1 MAVTSPND
9 TVIAEL
15 RDSVCHVTLNRPKAL
30 NALTPDLVAAL
41 NHVLSEI
48 SIDPSIR
55 CVVLSGAGAH
65 FMAGGDVKSFK
76 RVLDEKLSGAT
87 LQSHFSRLLNDFHQI
102 IATMRAMRQPILASV
117 RGATAGAG
125 VGLMLGCDMVI
136 AADDAFFNL
145 AYCHLGVS
153 PDGGS
158 TYALPR
164 VVGSKRAFEIAL
176 LGERFDA
183 ATAERWG
190 LINRVVVRAD
200 LAVETSALAGRLADG
215 PSRAHGN
222 AKALL
227 NASLNS
233 TLDGQ
238 LKAETEAFVDCV
250 VSADFTEGVN
260 AFIEKRSSKFKSI

>member
-9 TVIAEL
+9 TVLVEL

-30 NALTPDLVAAL
+30 NALMPDLVDAL

-48 SIDPSIR
+48 AIDPSIR
-55 CVVLSGAGAH
+55 CVVLSGAGEH

-76 RVLDEKLSGAT
+76 QTLDENLSEAA
-87 LQSHFSRLLNDFHQI
+87 LQSHFSGLLDDFHQI
-102 IATMRAMRQPILASV
+102 VETMRAMRQPILASV
-117 RGATAGAG
+117 QGATAGAG
-125 VGLMLGCDMVI
+125 VSLMLSCDMVI
-136 AADDAFFNL
+136 AADDAFFTL

-183 ATAERWG
+183 PTAERWG
-190 LINRVVVRAD
+190 LINRVVGRAD
-200 LAVETSALAGRLADG
+200 LAVETNALADRLAAG

-227 NASLNS
+227 NASLGN
-233 TLDGQ
+233 TLEDQ

-250 VSADFTEGVN
+250 VSADFTEGVD
-260 AFIEKRSSKFKSI
+260 AFVEKRPSQFKGI